1 MNNRSNNGTVS
12 GLAREIQRR
21 LADAQG
27 APTEQASSNGGPQD
41 QTLRVTKSGVL
52 LQPGQEAPRDENGNP
67 MPVTSIPDATFHL
80 LAGAP

>member
-1 MNNRSNNGTVS
+1 MTNRSNNGTVG

-27 APTEQASSNGGPQD
+27 PADQPSSTAAPQEN

-67 MPVTSIPDATFHL
+67 VPTTSIPDATFHSG
-80 LAGAP
+80 AGEQ